1 MDFSINVFLT
11 TNNFYVILVSII
23 DTSGGVME
31 KLIKI
36 LTDPV
41 SNRIIQLIRINK
53 HMTVSEL
60 LPQMQDIPRATVYR
74 KTERMLK
81 ADVIEVV
88 DTHRIRGQI
97 ENVYGLKNYFITAP
111 QSGADGMKI
120 MTLALIQIFELC
132 SSYFR
137 RDDADVNR
145 DKLFVLNYV
154 LSLSDSDFASMLS
167 EIYAVVDKYQSKP
180 ITESSHIRNL
190 YLMSMPSGGE
200 QNEQEK

>member
-1 MDFSINVFLT
+1 
-11 TNNFYVILVSII
+11 
-23 DTSGGVME
+23 ME

-36 LTDPV
+36 LTDPI

-53 HMTVSEL
+53 HMTVSEIL
-60 LPQMQDIPRATVYR
+60 SRMHDIPRATVYR

-81 ADVIEVV
+81 ADVIEVI

-97 ENVYGLKNYFITAP
+97 ENVYGLKNYFISP
-111 QSGADGMKI
+111 PRNGDDGMK
-120 MTLALIQIFELC
+120 MTSTLIQIFELC
-132 SSYFR
+132 SSYFK

-145 DKLFVLNYV
+145 DRLFVLNYA
-154 LSLSDSDFASMLS
+154 LSLSDSDFASMLN
-167 EIYAVVDKYQSKP
+167 EMYAVVDKYQSKQ

>member
-1 MDFSINVFLT
+1 
-11 TNNFYVILVSII
+11 
-23 DTSGGVME
+23 ME

-53 HMTVSEL
+53 HMTVSEIL
-60 LPQMQDIPRATVYR
+60 SQMIDIPRATVYR

-81 ADVIEVV
+81 AEVIEVI

-97 ENVYGLKNYFITAP
+97 ENVYALKNYFMSPSAN
-111 QSGADGMKI
+111 GNDGMKI
-120 MTLALIQIFELC
+120 MTSTLIQIFELC
-132 SSYFR
+132 SSYFN

-145 DKLFVLNYV
+145 DKLFVLNYA
-154 LSLSDSDFASMLS
+154 LSLSDSDFASMLN
-167 EIYAVVDKYQSKP
+167 EMYAVVDKYNGRA
-180 ITESSHIRNL
+180 ITEESHIRNL

-200 QNEQEK
+200 RNEQEK